1 LFYDRKLSILLF
13 MAAHNT
19 LGQWGEDVAAKYLIS
34 KGWYI
39 RDRNWRNHHREID
52 IVCIDEDMTT
62 LLIVEVKTRS
72 SDAFGQPDEAI
83 SSEKRHNIVKAAQ
96 DYAFSNYLA
105 HLTLRYD
112 TISVVG
118 TPETGYTIEHK
129 EGAYDVLSQFLYN
142 KEDYKKHLYHNRNR
156 SGLW

>member
-1 LFYDRKLSILLF
+1 

-39 RDRNWRNHHREID
+39 RDRNWRNHHKEID

-72 SDAFGQPDEAI
+72 TDAFGQPDEAMTL
-83 SSEKRHNIVKAAQ
+83 EKRHNIIRAAH
-96 DYAFSNYLA
+96 DYVLSNYLT

-118 TPETGYTIEHK
+118 TPETGHTIEHK
-129 EGAYDVLSQFLYN
+129 EGAYDVLSQYQFN
-142 KEDYKKHLYHNRNR
+142 KEGYMTRMLRKRNR
-156 SGLW
+156 YGRW

>member
-1 LFYDRKLSILLF
+1 
-13 MAAHNT
+13 MAAHNS

-39 RDRNWRNHHREID
+39 RDRNWRNHHKEID

-72 SDAFGQPDEAI
+72 SDAFGQPDEAM
-83 SSEKRHNIVKAAQ
+83 SLEKRHNIIKAAQ
-96 DYAFSNYLA
+96 DYVLSNYLT

-112 TISVVG
+112 TISVIG
-118 TPETGYTIEHK
+118 TPEAGYTIEHK
-129 EGAYDVLSQFLYN
+129 EGAYDVLSQFQFS
-142 KEDYKKHLYHNRNR
+142 KEGYMSRLSRVRHRR
-156 SGLW
+156 GLW